1 MSLGFEWDFSNVV
14 AILSVVIPLLAFVW
28 EFGVAGR
35 KRLGYRVQMD
45 TPATGAGHAPSANV
59 LAGMRVDTR
68 SLNEPSFV
76 LMRIENAGWVEI
88 GESDYLAPT
97 TNATGIWVTFPQR
110 RVVGMAVTELS
121 DPALR
126 SFFITETRADD
137 GSTETREASGFGHGE
152 QDGAGLIKLPKVMLN
167 KGAHYKVLAV
177 LERKPGTSGD
187 VPRPVFRAGVLGDG
201 HNRWFRWLGWFARL
215 KMARTE
221 AHLFAS
227 RPALLGIALLTA
239 AVLTQASLTLFWRED
254 PRRWTASTAPCTCT
268 APRPSRAPWRPPPR
282 TTSTGAKVRTCG
294 FPLRTIPSRAA
305 PKGSPNSTRPAG
317 RPRSRSVRDSVT
329 TSPSPTASPPTATP
343 VDPQARRLLRV
354 QHRHQQRRGGPG
366 STVVGEF

>member
-254 PRRWTASTAPCTCT
+254 PPPLDCVDGTLHLHGSTAFARALEAAAEDYLDRCEGADVRIPLEDNPFKGSTEGVT
-268 APRPSRAPWRPPPR
+268 ELDQAGRETKVPVGEGLGDHLAFTDGLASDGHPRLIPRPVAFSVF
-282 TTSTGAKVRTCG
+282 SIVINKD
-294 FPLRTIPSRAA
+294 
-305 PKGSPNSTRPAG
+305 AG
-317 RPRSRSVRDSVT
+317 
-329 TSPSPTASPPTATP
+329 
-343 VDPQARRLLRV
+343 
-354 QHRHQQRRGGPG
+354 
-366 STVVGEF
+366 